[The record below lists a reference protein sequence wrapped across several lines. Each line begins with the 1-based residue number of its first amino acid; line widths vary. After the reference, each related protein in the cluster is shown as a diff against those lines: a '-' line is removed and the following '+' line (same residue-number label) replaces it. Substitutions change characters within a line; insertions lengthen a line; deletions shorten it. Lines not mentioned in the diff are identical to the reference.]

1 MNEASQK
8 SMHQLSGSN
17 GILWALRGMFS
28 SGRDVTLTPESGIFE
43 SETTAPHAKNLHENN
58 THEVQ
63 KSTSPVK
70 RRRAEWIT
78 PNKTYRVGGQ
88 LTDVYVKTIGVR
100 FAVHA

>member
-17 GILWALRGMFS
+17 GILWALRGIFS

-43 SETTAPHAKNLHENN
+43 SEKTTPLAKHRTQNNAPQAQQ
-58 THEVQ
+58 TA
-63 KSTSPVK
+63 SPVK

-88 LTDVYVKTIGVR
+88 LTDVYVQTIGVR
-100 FAVHA
+100 LAVHA